1 VYPTFAV
8 LLLGL
13 AALSTVASPAP
24 QRRRADQEES
34 AERLRGF
41 LVVGAAALVLW
52 SVVVVVSGIVDDR
65 AARAEGLGMLGF
77 FAYPIYLL
85 GALALERRS
94 RRRAGPQP

>member
-13 AALSTVASPAP
+13 AALSAVASSAP
-24 QRRRADQEES
+24 QRRSTDRGAS

-52 SVVVVVSGIVDDR
+52 SVVVVVSGVVNDR
-65 AARAEGLGMLGF
+65 AARAEGLGMLAF
-77 FAYPIYLL
+77 FAYPFYLL
-85 GALALERRS
+85 GALALEQLS